1 MSDGNRLSK
10 LLEQQR
16 QLAEKIK
23 KAQAKQTADERRK
36 RTRRLIILGAALD
49 HARFSGGEDIYLA
62 VVQGWASEKDQKFL
76 EETQN
81 GPAN

>member
-16 QLAEKIK
+16 QLSERIK

-36 RTRRLIILGAALD
+36 RTRRLIILGGALD
-49 HARFSGGEDIYLA
+49 SAKRKGGEDIYLA
-62 VVQGWASEKDQKFL
+62 VIQGWVSEKDRKFL
-76 EETQN
+76 EETQH
-81 GPAN
+81 GTAN

>member
-1 MSDGNRLSK
+1 MSGENRLSK

-16 QLAEKIK
+16 QLVERIK

-49 HARFSGGEDIYLA
+49 AAKHKGGEDIYLA
-62 VVQGWASEKDQKFL
+62 VLQGWVSEKDRKFL
-76 EETQN
+76 EETQY
-81 GPAN
+81 GHAN

>member
-23 KAQAKQTADERRK
+23 KAQAKQTADERRR

-49 HARFSGGEDIYLA
+49 RANLTNGADIFQA
-62 VVQGWASEKDQKFL
+62 VVEGWVSEKDRKFL
-76 EETQN
+76 EEVQN
-81 GPAN
+81 GSSN